1 MSTPMGAGRF
11 RRLRRTVFAGVST
24 LVVAGGFVGGTWY
37 AWDHPAPWERDSG
50 EGDSIVAAP
59 ASLEET
65 FRVFWEAWR
74 VVEEEFFGGPVS
86 ATDLTRG
93 AIRGALATLEDPHT
107 AFVPPSHRT
116 LMNEN
121 LTGSFEGIGAAV
133 ELNARGEL
141 VILEVLPGAPSDR
154 AGIKAGDRVVQ
165 VDDESVVGLDIVAI
179 VSRIRGPEGTPVT
192 LTVHRSGVEDPI
204 RVEIVRERVQLL
216 TTEHELLM
224 PGIGYLSIK
233 EFNARA
239 PEAVAGALRAL
250 DPTTL
255 DGLVL
260 DLRDNP
266 GGLVTSVRAVG
277 SQFIGDGLLFTQ
289 QGRGDEDRQY
299 RSSGDGPAVEIPLV
313 VLVNGG
319 SASGSE
325 ILAGA
330 VRDHQRGI
338 LIGTPTFGKGS
349 VQELRDLSDGSG
361 LRVTVAHWYT
371 PDGHQIQGEGLTPD
385 IEVRVT
391 DQELAEGLDPQ
402 LALAIDYLQG
412 LL

>member
-1 MSTPMGAGRF
+1 MSTLQALGSS
-11 RRLRRTVFAGVST
+11 RRSQLIGFALGSAL
-24 LVVAGGFVGGTWY
+24 LVATGFVGGSWF
-37 AWDHPAPWERDSG
+37 ARGHPAPWEHPVRTDSLEAG
-50 EGDSIVAAP
+50 AAP
-59 ASLEET
+59 LEET
-65 FRVFWEAWR
+65 FQVFWEAWR
-74 VVEEEFFGGPVS
+74 VVDEEFFGGPVS

-93 AIRGALATLEDPHT
+93 AIRGALATLGDPHT

-116 LMNEN
+116 LLDEN

-133 ELNARGEL
+133 ELNDRGEL
-141 VILEVLPGAPSDR
+141 VILEVLPGAPSAR
-154 AGIKAGDRVVQ
+154 AGIRAGDLVVE
-165 VDDESVVGLDIVAI
+165 VDDESIVGLDIVEI
-179 VSRIRGPEGTPVT
+179 VGRIRGAEGTRVT
-192 LTVHRSGVEDPI
+192 LTVRRSGVEDPI
-204 RVEIVRERVQLL
+204 RVEILRERVQLV
-216 TTEHELLM
+216 TAEHDLLA

-250 DPTTL
+250 DAAIL

-277 SQFIGDGLLFTQ
+277 SQFIGEGILFTQ
-289 QGRGDEDRQY
+289 VGRGEEDREY
-299 RSSGDGPAVEIPLV
+299 RSSEDGLATEIPLV
-313 VLVNGG
+313 VLINGG

-330 VRDHQRGI
+330 VRDHRRGI

-349 VQELRDLSDGSG
+349 VQELRELSDGSG
-361 LRVTVAHWYT
+361 LRVTVAHWFT
-371 PDGHQIQGEGLTPD
+371 PDGRQIQGEGLMPD

-391 DQELAEGLDPQ
+391 DQELAAGLDPQ
-402 LALAIDYLQG
+402 LALAADYLQA
-412 LL
+412 LI